1 MSFPVSPYEL
11 AEPPIVRQSGSQ
23 NCFATAMPPTPPQ
36 PAFRTAR
43 LRLRPARRP
52 DLAVLH
58 RLWNNSEVRRFLFD
72 DQPVSRALAAKA
84 LDNALS
90 CQPSGYGL
98 WLLFLRESKL
108 LIGCAGLLPAI
119 EASRRAP
126 ELAGTLEI
134 LVALAPRWWHR
145 GYACEALH
153 ALLRHAF
160 TVLDQEVIAA
170 VHDLP
175 NSASRRIVERLGF
188 RCLREVPGPKH
199 PLRVYLLRR
208 DEWYYRRAR
217 SATS

>member
-1 MSFPVSPYEL
+1 MQPMP
-11 AEPPIVRQSGSQ
+11 SQ
-23 NCFATAMPPTPPQ
+23 PT
-36 PAFRTAR
+36 FRTAR

-52 DLAVLH
+52 DLAGLH

-72 DQPVSRALAAKA
+72 DQPLSRALAAKA
-84 LDNALS
+84 LDSALS
-90 CQPSGYGL
+90 YQPSGYGL
-98 WLLFLRESKL
+98 WLLFARESKL
-108 LIGCAGLLPAI
+108 LVGCAGLLPAI
-119 EASRRAP
+119 EASRHAP

-153 ALLRHAF
+153 PLLRYAF
-160 TVLDQEVIAA
+160 TVLDQEVIAT

-175 NSASRRIVERLGF
+175 NSASRRMVERLGF

-208 DEWYYRRAR
+208 DEWHYRRA
-217 SATS
+217 SNSTS